1 MGWLGWTWCNGDDAM
16 TIINTSDAKQYRVN
30 GTVSIDAS
38 FKRDGESTEVKTV
51 TLRVN
56 LDNVSLA
63 DIIADALKPKRIT
76 WQNNVARKHFDSID
90 NRSTVDINYSTP
102 GKRELSTNELV
113 AKLAT
118 KTSDI
123 DGLIAQL
130 EAYKLA
136 QQNVNDDKN
145 DNNE

>member
-1 MGWLGWTWCNGDDAM
+1 M

-30 GTVSIDAS
+30 GTVSINAS
-38 FKRDGESTEVKTV
+38 FKRDGESAEVKTV

-102 GKRELSTNELV
+102 GKREMSTDEIVDKLV
-113 AKLAT
+113 N
-118 KTSDI
+118 KTD
-123 DGLIAQL
+123 DLDAVIAQL
-130 EAYKLA
+130 EAERAKRKA
-136 QQNVNDDKN
+136 IIEQMQTSNDDEAETD
-145 DNNE
+145 DNNDDNE

>member
-1 MGWLGWTWCNGDDAM
+1 M

-38 FKRDGESTEVKTV
+38 FKRDGESTESKTV

-90 NRSTVDINYSTP
+90 NRSTIDINYSTP
-102 GKRELSTNELV
+102 GKRELSTDEIVGKLV
-113 AKLAT
+113 N
-118 KTSDI
+118 KTGDL
-123 DGLIAQL
+123 DAVIAQL
-130 EAYKLA
+130 EAERAKRKA
-136 QQNVNDDKN
+136 IIEQMQTSNDDEAETD